1 MYGVDDSVVVDVLPH
16 YPPLLSQRVTPAQP
30 TVTEALARYP
40 FLMFSGSS
48 DFLRLKPGT
57 WSVSGDLVLPD
68 GVGLMA
74 TRATT
79 LTFEREALFFAN
91 APLLLSVP
99 EGEEIRLL
107 PQEESW
113 AGLVVL
119 QAGEEP
125 ASLLQRVVISG
136 TAGISRAGWMTTGG
150 VTFYESP
157 VILLACRLQDSFAED
172 VLNIMR
178 SEFEIRDTEFAD
190 SVSDAFDGDFVHG
203 TIENCVFRDVRG
215 DGIDISGSTVHV
227 EGVRLLRIHDKGI
240 SAGEASTLSAERVYA
255 SEVAI
260 AVASKDLSQ
269 VTISDVTITEA
280 RVAGFAAYKKKMEY
294 GPARIAAYNVEF
306 TDGSQHALAQTGS
319 SISINGETA
328 RTVDLDIDILYRRL
342 EALSSMQEM
351 NDHLGP
357 AIDLVGFTL
366 LTPEIHAG
374 DFLVLNLYWR
384 ALASPEL
391 DYTIFIHV
399 LDEAGNFITQ
409 KDTMPADGASPT
421 SRWQPGQF
429 VEDSHSIPVPENM
442 PPGEYHI
449 LVGMYDFQTGAR
461 LPVTT
466 PEGEEL
472 PDAIILL
479 QQTFM
484 VVE

>member
-1 MYGVDDSVVVDVLPH
+1 
-16 YPPLLSQRVTPAQP
+16 
-30 TVTEALARYP
+30 
-40 FLMFSGSS
+40 
-48 DFLRLKPGT
+48 
-57 WSVSGDLVLPD
+57 
-68 GVGLMA
+68 
-74 TRATT
+74 
-79 LTFEREALFFAN
+79 
-91 APLLLSVP
+91 
-99 EGEEIRLL
+99 
-107 PQEESW
+107 
-113 AGLVVL
+113 
-119 QAGEEP
+119 
-125 ASLLQRVVISG
+125 
-136 TAGISRAGWMTTGG
+136 
-150 VTFYESP
+150 
-157 VILLACRLQDSFAED
+157 
-172 VLNIMR
+172 MR

-449 LVGMYDFQTGAR
+449 LVGMYDFQTGMR

-466 PEGEEL
+466 PEGEGAPGLEHQPL
-472 PDAIILL
+472 VHDRRPAAAGFSDRAAPRGGA
-479 QQTFM
+479 
-484 VVE
+484 EDR